1 MCVQV
6 TLLTPI
12 LAAKQRELT
21 YYRQHDGIVKSV
33 GGLIRRARSGLRDPR
48 QRPLNEAGGTFPPHT
63 DPGKMVTSS
72 HYLEAPRRLR
82 AFVRAHETSLVVLA
96 ALVGTISGL
105 VVAAMSAAVEGLHV
119 LLFNLEMGDRLS
131 SQFRIEPL
139 RALLVPSL
147 GGLLLGVAFLLLLR
161 WRPAREI
168 DPIEANALHGG
179 RMSFRGSLIV
189 ALQTV
194 WSSGVGASVGLE
206 AGYTQL
212 ASGLAASLGRGFH
225 LRRGDQRIMVG
236 CGAAAAIAGA
246 FGAPLAGAF
255 YAFELVIGGYTP
267 ASLTPVGVAA
277 VAGYFVAHG
286 IHSDV
291 AGRRRRC
298 GRRCARARS
307 RHRGVARRPGGA
319 VRHRHHARRGAVRDV
334 ACQDQAL
341 AAAAAGAGGP
351 RRRPARPDNAAGDV
365 VGARR
370 AAFCRICFNS
380 AFGARDHFHPESD
393 CFRHLA
399 GIGFRGG
406 LFFATLFLGAIGG
419 HLFAGGFDAIWPGL
433 NLSPNVYAIIGMS
446 ALSASVIGG
455 PLTMSF
461 IALELTG
468 NLWLTTAVLVAVII
482 STQIT
487 RELFGYSFATWRLHL
502 RGETIRSAADV
513 GWIRDLTVR
522 SLMRRDVATVSA
534 NMAIEEFRD
543 KFPLGS
549 KTQVVAVDGTGR
561 YVGLALVADAHAPD
575 IKAPDGLI
583 GLLHYRDVVLHPG
596 MNIQEAIAVFDAAE
610 AELLAVVD
618 IDGEHRPIGLLTE
631 AHAMRR
637 YAEESEQR
645 RREVIGDI

>member
-1 MCVQV
+1 
-6 TLLTPI
+6 
-12 LAAKQRELT
+12 
-21 YYRQHDGIVKSV
+21 
-33 GGLIRRARSGLRDPR
+33 
-48 QRPLNEAGGTFPPHT
+48 
-63 DPGKMVTSS
+63 MVTSS

-96 ALVGTISGL
+96 VLVGTISGL
-105 VVAAMSAAVEGLHV
+105 VVAAMSTAVEALHV
-119 LLFNLEMGDRLS
+119 ALFNLEWGDRLS
-131 SQFRIEPL
+131 SQFRIEPW

-147 GGLLLGVAFLLLLR
+147 GGLLLGLGFLVLSR

-179 RMSFRGSLIV
+179 QMSFRGSVIV

-212 ASGLAASLGRGFH
+212 ASGLAASLGRAFH
-225 LRRGDQRIMVG
+225 LRRADQRIMVG

-277 VAGYFVAHG
+277 VAGYFVTQGFTVLSFGVGVGPVGDVLGRDLAIASLLG
-286 IHSDV
+286 IL
-291 AGRRRRC
+291 AALTGI
-298 GRRCARARS
+298 AIM
-307 RHRGVARRPGGA
+307 RGVTL
-319 VRHRHHARRGAVRDV
+319 
-334 ACQDQAL
+334 CETLL
-341 AAAAAGAGGP
+341 AKTRLWP
-351 RRRPARPDNAAGDV
+351 PLRPALGGLAVGLLALVTPQVMSSGHGALHFAGFV
-365 VGARR
+365 SIPLTVIAIMFALKAIASVLSLG
-370 AAFCRICFNS
+370 S
-380 AFGARDHFHPESD
+380 
-393 CFRHLA
+393 
-399 GIGFRGG
+399 GFRGG
-406 LFFATLFLGAIGG
+406 LFFATLFLGALGG
-419 HLFAGGFDAIWPGL
+419 HLFAAGFDVIWPGL
-433 NLSPNVYAIIGMS
+433 NLNPNVYAIVGMS

-461 IALELTG
+461 IALESTG
-468 NLWLTTAVLVAVII
+468 NLWLTTAVLVAVIL

-513 GWIRDLTVR
+513 GWLRDLTVGR
-522 SLMRRDVATVSA
+522 LMRSDVATVNA
-534 NMAIEEFRD
+534 DMKIEEFRE

-549 KTQVVAVDGTGR
+549 KTQVVAVDAAGR
-561 YVGLALVADAHAPD
+561 YAGLALVAEAHAQETEQVGKLSG
-575 IKAPDGLI
+575 I
-583 GLLHYRDVVLHPG
+583 LHHRDVVLYPV
-596 MNIQEAIAVFDAAE
+596 MNIQDAIAAFDTAE
-610 AELLAVVD
+610 AESLAVVESGD
-618 IDGEHRPIGLLTE
+618 QWRPIGILTE

-645 RREVIGDI
+645 RREAIGHV

>member
-1 MCVQV
+1 
-6 TLLTPI
+6 
-12 LAAKQRELT
+12 
-21 YYRQHDGIVKSV
+21 
-33 GGLIRRARSGLRDPR
+33 
-48 QRPLNEAGGTFPPHT
+48 
-63 DPGKMVTSS
+63 MVSTSF
-72 HYLEAPRRLR
+72 YLEAPRRLR
-82 AFVRAHETSLVVLA
+82 AFVRAHETSLVALA
-96 ALVGTISGL
+96 ALVGAIGGL
-105 VVAAMSAAVEGLHV
+105 VVVAMSAAVEGLHA

-131 SQFRIEPL
+131 SQFRIDPL

-147 GGLLLGVAFLLLLR
+147 GGLLLGLAFLLLQR

-194 WSSGVGASVGLE
+194 WSTGVGASVGLE

-212 ASGLAASLGRGFH
+212 ASGMAASFGRAFH
-225 LRRGDQRIMVG
+225 LRRADQRIMVG

-286 IHSDV
+286 FTVTSLGINVGRVGDV
-291 AGRRRRC
+291 LGRDLAVAALL
-298 GRRCARARS
+298 GILAALIGIAIM
-307 RHRGVARRPGGA
+307 RGVALCEVLLA
-319 VRHRHHARRGAVRDV
+319 KARIWPP
-334 ACQDQAL
+334 L
-341 AAAAAGAGGP
+341 
-351 RRRPARPDNAAGDV
+351 RPALGGLV
-365 VGARR
+365 VGLLALVTPQVM
-370 AAFCRICFNS
+370 S
-380 AFGARDHFHPESD
+380 SGHGALHF
-393 CFRHLA
+393 A
-399 GIGFRGG
+399 GFVSVPLTVIATMFVLKAIASVVSLGSGFRGG
-406 LFFATLFLGAIGG
+406 LFFATLFLGALGG
-419 HLFAGGFDAIWPGL
+419 HLFAIGFDMIWPGL
-433 NLSPNVYAIIGMS
+433 NLDPNVYAVIGMS
-446 ALSASVIGG
+446 ALSASVVGG

-461 IALELTG
+461 IALESTG
-468 NLWLTTAVLVAVII
+468 NLSLTTAVLVAVII

-522 SLMRRDVATVSA
+522 RLMRPDVATVSA
-534 NMAIEEFRD
+534 SMPIEEFRG

-549 KTQVVAVDGTGR
+549 KTQVVAVDGSGR

-575 IKAPDGLI
+575 IDQVDAVVTI
-583 GLLHYRDVVLHPG
+583 LHHRDVVLHPA
-596 MNIQEAIAVFDAAE
+596 MNIQQAIAVFDAAE
-610 AELLAVVD
+610 AESLAVVET
-618 IDGEHRPIGLLTE
+618 DGEHRPVGTLTE

-645 RREVIGDI
+645 RREAVGDI

>member
-1 MCVQV
+1 
-6 TLLTPI
+6 
-12 LAAKQRELT
+12 
-21 YYRQHDGIVKSV
+21 
-33 GGLIRRARSGLRDPR
+33 
-48 QRPLNEAGGTFPPHT
+48 
-63 DPGKMVTSS
+63 MVTTSR
-72 HYLEAPRRLR
+72 YLEAPRRLR

-96 ALVGTISGL
+96 GLVGTIGGL
-105 VVAAMSAAVEGLHV
+105 VVVAMSVAVAGLHA
-119 LLFNLEMGDRLS
+119 LLFDISIRERLS
-131 SQFRIEPL
+131 SQPSIEPL

-147 GGLLLGVAFLLLLR
+147 GGLVLGVAFLWLSR

-179 RMSFRGSLIV
+179 RMSFRGSVIV

-212 ASGLAASLGRGFH
+212 ASGIAASLGRAFH
-225 LRRGDQRIMVG
+225 LRRADQRIMVG

-277 VAGYFVAHG
+277 VAGYFVTHG
-286 IHSDV
+286 FAALSLGVGVGPVGDIR
-291 AGRRRRC
+291 GRDLAIAALL
-298 GRRCARARS
+298 GILAALFGIVIM
-307 RHRGVARRPGGA
+307 RGVALCETLLSKTGLWPP
-319 VRHRHHARRGAVRDV
+319 
-334 ACQDQAL
+334 L
-341 AAAAAGAGGP
+341 
-351 RRRPARPDNAAGDV
+351 RPALGGLA
-365 VGARR
+365 VGLLALLTPQVM
-370 AAFCRICFNS
+370 S
-380 AFGARDHFHPESD
+380 SGHGALHF
-393 CFRHLA
+393 A
-399 GIGFRGG
+399 GIVSMPLAFIAAVFVLKAIASVISLGSGFRGG
-406 LFFATLFLGAIGG
+406 LFFATLFMGVLGGR
-419 HLFAGGFDAIWPGL
+419 LFAAGLDAIWPGL
-433 NLSPNVYAIIGMS
+433 NLDPSVYAIVGMS

-461 IALELTG
+461 IALESTG
-468 NLWLTTAVLVAVII
+468 NLWLTTAVLVAVIL

-513 GWIRDLTVR
+513 GWIRDLTVGR
-522 SLMRRDVATVSA
+522 LMRLDLATVNADMS
-534 NMAIEEFRD
+534 IEQFRG

-549 KTQVVAVDGTGR
+549 KNRVVAVDAAGR
-561 YVGLALVADAHAPD
+561 YVGLALVAEAHAPD
-575 IKAPDGLI
+575 IDATKSLVGI
-583 GLLHYRDVVLHPG
+583 LHYRDVVLHPV

-610 AELLAVVD
+610 AESLVVVETG
-618 IDGEHRPIGLLTE
+618 GEPRPIGILSE

-645 RREVIGDI
+645 RREAVGDI

>member
-1 MCVQV
+1 
-6 TLLTPI
+6 
-12 LAAKQRELT
+12 
-21 YYRQHDGIVKSV
+21 
-33 GGLIRRARSGLRDPR
+33 
-48 QRPLNEAGGTFPPHT
+48 
-63 DPGKMVTSS
+63 MVTTSR
-72 HYLEAPRRLR
+72 HLEAPRRLR

-96 ALVGTISGL
+96 ALVGGIGGL
-105 VVAAMSAAVEGLHV
+105 VVIAMSVAVEALHA
-119 LLFNLEMGDRLS
+119 LLFDIDIHERLS
-131 SQFRIEPL
+131 SQYSIEPL

-179 RMSFRGSLIV
+179 RMSFRGSVIV

-225 LRRGDQRIMVG
+225 LRRADQRIMVG

-277 VAGYFVAHG
+277 VAGYLVTHG
-286 IHSDV
+286 FEALSLGIGVGPVGSVGGHDLAIAV
-291 AGRRRRC
+291 LLGILAALC
-298 GRRCARARS
+298 GIAIM
-307 RHRGVARRPGGA
+307 RGVALCEALLSKTPLWPPLRPALGGLCVGLLALVTPQVMSSGHGA
-319 VRHRHHARRGAVRDV
+319 VHFAGFTSIPLTVVATMFVLKAVASV
-334 ACQDQAL
+334 L
-341 AAAAAGAGGP
+341 SLGT
-351 RRRPARPDNAAGDV
+351 
-365 VGARR
+365 
-370 AAFCRICFNS
+370 
-380 AFGARDHFHPESD
+380 
-393 CFRHLA
+393 
-399 GIGFRGG
+399 GFRGG
-406 LFFATLFLGAIGG
+406 LFFATLFLGALGG
-419 HLFAGGFDAIWPGL
+419 HLFAAGIDAAWPGL
-433 NLSPNVYAIIGMS
+433 TLNPNVYAIVGMS

-461 IALELTG
+461 IALESTG
-468 NLWLTTAVLVAVII
+468 DLWLTTAVLVAVII
-482 STQIT
+482 STLIT

-522 SLMRRDVATVSA
+522 SLMRPDVPAVNA
-534 NMAIEEFRD
+534 DMGIEEFRRQ
-543 KFPLGS
+543 FPLGS
-549 KTQVVAVDGTGR
+549 KNQVVAVDGGGR
-561 YVGLALVADAHAPD
+561 YAGLALVADAHAPD
-575 IKAPDGLI
+575 IDASGRLI
-583 GLLHYRDVVLHPG
+583 GILHHRDVVLHPV

-610 AELLAVVD
+610 AESLAVVEA
-618 IDGEHRPIGLLTE
+618 DGERRPIGILTE

-645 RREVIGDI
+645 RREAVGDI